1 MSENK
6 AIIPLY
12 LNTGMINNL
21 FTVVIE
27 KFSKIQSFNTKKQVI
42 VKANTP
48 LANVMPKSFCQ
59 GDFSFQFLDEF
70 SKQKTEERVSI
81 IIITL
86 LKLKSILNENKLIKG
101 LKSEEDIKNLKEY
114 DFIELNT
121 ELRHN
126 PYIERINELEKLLQ
140 LQITF
145 NLDSNDKKL
154 FETKREVLNLLK
166 ENIKEYK
173 QSKCMKYISPELFG
187 GKYKAIIPLDVKY
200 MEDSLDYLEDSKITV
215 LGKVIRVIDDKESNT
230 VNLLSRTC
238 FDYLDDDYFL
248 KLKKTYLNNTSMLD
262 FKDLNK
268 VTDCSLLEIVPIAI
282 YI

>member
-86 LKLKSILNENKLIKG
+86 LKLRTMLEDNKLVKD
-101 LKSEEDIKNLKEY
+101 LNTADDINNLKEY

-126 PYIERINELEKLLQ
+126 PYIERINELAKILQ

-145 NLDSNDKKL
+145 NIDNNDEKEFNAKK
-154 FETKREVLNLLK
+154 EVLKMLMDNM
-166 ENIKEYK
+166 KEYK
-173 QSKCMKYISPELFG
+173 ESKCMKYITPELLDG
-187 GKYKAIIPLDVKY
+187 NYKAIIPLDVKY
-200 MEDSLDYLEDSKITV
+200 MEDSLDYLEDSTITV
-215 LGKVIRVIDDKESNT
+215 LGKVIRVIDDKNSEK

-238 FDYLDDDYFL
+238 FDYLDDDYFN
-248 KLKKTYLNNTSMLD
+248 KLKKAYLKDTPLLD
-262 FKDLNK
+262 FGDLK
-268 VTDCSLLEIVPIAI
+268 KETDCSLLEIVPIAI

>member
-1 MSENK
+1 MNENN

-27 KFSKIQSFNTKKQVI
+27 KFSKTQSFNTKKQVVI
-42 VKANTP
+42 KANTP
-48 LANVMPKSFCQ
+48 LANVMPNSFCQ

-86 LKLKSILNENKLIKG
+86 LKLKSILTENKL
-101 LKSEEDIKNLKEY
+101 LKSLNTEDDINNIKEY

-145 NLDSNDKKL
+145 NFDGNDNKL
-154 FETKREVLNLLK
+154 FQSKREMLNLLK
-166 ENIKEYK
+166 ENMKEYK
-173 QSKCMKYISPELFG
+173 QSKCMKYITPELFG

-215 LGKVIRVIDDKESNT
+215 LGKVIRVIDDKNSNT

-248 KLKKTYLNNTSMLD
+248 KLKKTYLNDTSMLD
-262 FKDLNK
+262 FKGLEK
-268 VTDCSLLEIVPIAI
+268 ETDCSLLEIVPIAI

>member
-1 MSENK
+1 MIENN

-27 KFSKIQSFNTKKQVI
+27 KFSKTQSVNTKKQVI
-42 VKANTP
+42 IKANTP
-48 LANVMPKSFCQ
+48 LANVVPDSFCQ

-86 LKLKSILNENKLIKG
+86 LKLRTILEDNKLIKV
-101 LKSEEDIKNLKEY
+101 LNTADDINNLKEY

-121 ELRHN
+121 EIRHN
-126 PYIERINELEKLLQ
+126 PYIERINELAKMLQ

-145 NLDSNDKKL
+145 NIDNNDEKEFNTRK
-154 FETKREVLNLLK
+154 EVVKMLMDNMKQYK
-166 ENIKEYK
+166 E
-173 QSKCMKYISPELFG
+173 SKCMKYITPELLEG
-187 GKYKAIIPLDVKY
+187 RYKAIIPLDVKY
-200 MEDSLDYLEDSKITV
+200 MEDSLDYLEDSTITV
-215 LGKVIRVIDDKESNT
+215 LGKVIRVIDDKNSEK

-238 FDYLDDDYFL
+238 FDYLDDDYFN
-248 KLKKTYLNNTSMLD
+248 KLKKTYLKDTPLLD
-262 FKDLNK
+262 FGDLK
-268 VTDCSLLEIVPIAI
+268 KETDCPLLEIVPIAI